1 MEKKLHRIPDQAVFG
16 GVASGLAQ
24 YFNIDVVIVR
34 VLFVVMLLLPIP
46 PTFGMTAFIYIIL
59 WAVLP
64 TGPAGTVYTTNT
76 SFDSD
81 PTRPTFDTNPSRPS
95 DPATDKKR
103 SDQTVMILGGVL
115 IFFGAVMLV
124 DDFPLWYQFKQ
135 YFWPI
140 VLIAIGAFLIL
151 RQRDKEQH
159 GNTTAYPT
167 TPPVTPVTP
176 DPEPYTPFTPT
187 PSTTTTPTTTHF
199 PEDHEIKRLDD
210 EDDQV
215 IKVN

>member
-16 GVASGLAQ
+16 GVASGIAQ
-24 YFNIDVVIVR
+24 YLQIDVVIVR

-46 PTFGMTAFIYIIL
+46 PSFGWTGILYIIL

-64 TGPAGTVYTTNT
+64 TGPAASYSATATGLET
-76 SFDSD
+76 DSSGGNS
-81 PTRPTFDTNPSRPS
+81 PIF
-95 DPATDKKR
+95 DKKR

-124 DDFPLWYQFKQ
+124 DDFPVWYQFKK

-140 VLIAIGAFLIL
+140 ILIAIGAFLIL
-151 RQRDKEQH
+151 RQRDKEH
-159 GNTTAYPT
+159 ENNNTTVYPT
-167 TPPVTPVTP
+167 TPPPTEPVTP
-176 DPEPYTPFTPT
+176 SPIEPDPQPYTPFTSST
-187 PSTTTTPTTTHF
+187 PSATHF
-199 PEDHEIKRLDD
+199 PEDPENKKPDD
-210 EDDQV
+210 EDDPI

>member
-1 MEKKLHRIPDQAVFG
+1 MEKRLHRIPDQAVFG
-16 GVASGLAQ
+16 GVASGIAQ
-24 YFNIDVVIVR
+24 YFQIDVVIVR
-34 VLFVVMLLLPIP
+34 VLFVIMLLLPIP

-64 TGPAGTVYTTNT
+64 TGPVGAVYTTNT
-76 SFDSD
+76 SFDAD
-81 PTRPTFDTNPSRPS
+81 PSRPIFDS
-95 DPATDKKR
+95 NASKTVDPAADKKR

-124 DDFPLWYQFKQ
+124 DDFPVWYQFKK

-159 GNTTAYPT
+159 GHTTVYPT
-167 TPPVTPVTP
+167 TPPVTPITP
-176 DPEPYTPFTPT
+176 DPEPEPYTPFTPT
-187 PSTTTTPTTTHF
+187 ASTVTTTHF
-199 PEDHEIKRLDD
+199 PEDPDYKKPDND
-210 EDDQV
+210 DDQV

>member
-1 MEKKLHRIPDQAVFG
+1 MEKKLHRIPDQAVLG
-16 GVASGLAQ
+16 GVASGIAQ

-34 VLFVVMLLLPIP
+34 VLLVVMLLLPIP

-64 TGPAGTVYTTNT
+64 TGPAGTIYTTNT
-76 SFDSD
+76 SFD
-81 PTRPTFDTNPSRPS
+81 PTPNTPS
-95 DPATDKKR
+95 DPVWDKKK
-103 SDQTVMILGGVL
+103 SDQTVMVLGGVL

-151 RQRDKEQH
+151 RQRDKEHH
-159 GNTTAYPT
+159 GNTTVYPT
-167 TPPVTPVTP
+167 TPPPPVDPIAP
-176 DPEPYTPFTPT
+176 DPEPQPYTPFTP
-187 PSTTTTPTTTHF
+187 SSATTTTTTHF
-199 PEDHEIKRLDD
+199 PEDPEARKPDD